1 MEVIYPRCAGL
12 DVHKQTVVACVRIAG
27 DGAPLQEVRTFATT
41 TSGLL
46 ALADWLDSLRRRAR
60 RDGGH
65 RRVLE
70 AGVARARRP
79 LRAGAGQRRARQERA
94 RAQDRRQRR
103 DVAGRPAGPWPD
115 PRQLRAAGGGAGAA
129 RAHAHAQAVR
139 ARAQPRTSSA
149 SRRCSRTP
157 TSSSA
162 SCSPTSWARAA
173 ARCCR
178 PSSTAR
184 TIPSTWPRCVNARV
198 KASRAEVL
206 EALRGRIS
214 AHHRFMLK
222 LHLDH
227 IDALDKAIAAIEK
240 EVGLG
245 LKPFRQRR
253 QAAEHHARA

>member
-79 LRAGAGQRRARQERA
+79 LRAGAGQRRAREERA

-115 PRQLRAAGGGAGAA
+115 PRQLRAAGCRAGAA
-129 RAHAHAQAVR
+129 HAHAHAQAVR
-139 ARAQPRTSSA
+139 ARARRVTSSA
-149 SRRCSRTP
+149 SRRCWKTP

-162 SCSPTSWARAA
+162 SCSATSWARAA
-173 ARCCR
+173 APCCK
-178 PSSTAR
+178 PSSTA
-184 TIPSTWPRCVNARV
+184 TATPNRCLLMRSD
-198 KASRAEVL
+198 ASRPA
-206 EALRGRIS
+206 APSCSKRCAAAS
-214 AHHRFMLK
+214 APITASCSSCTWSTSMRSTRPSPPSNRRW
-222 LHLDH
+222 
-227 IDALDKAIAAIEK
+227 A
-240 EVGLG
+240 LG
-245 LKPFRQRR
+245 LKPFRKPPSC
-253 QAAEHHARA
+253 